1 MTRPH
6 FLILQDWLQE
16 RGKQPVTWRTLIQ
29 ALEKANIPEL
39 VRELKKAFKLQP
51 VCDTTGEPLIPKVHN
66 LQTLCSKQ

>member
-51 VCDTTGEPLIPKVHN
+51 VCDTKGESLIPKVHN